1 MKITIVL
8 GQLGILSCSKALTLI
23 IVLIKE
29 ITCDFLNVS
38 GEVVCCVTRRPK
50 LYSFRL

>member
-23 IVLIKE
+23 I
-29 ITCDFLNVS
+29 DFTKKSLAIFS
-38 GEVVCCVTRRPK
+38 MLAER
-50 LYSFRL
+50 

>member
-23 IVLIKE
+23 IVLIKKSPAFFSMLAE
-29 ITCDFLNVS
+29 RKYTV
-38 GEVVCCVTRRPK
+38 
-50 LYSFRL
+50 